1 MHRKGGQGR
10 TQCAC
15 RRVSRADLLRRRRSG
30 GAGAAGPPRA
40 EGCEHPWAPP
50 HLQSRPRS
58 APRSDMPL
66 GSKPQLSRLSNS
78 AFFSQ
83 VKICPKKQAA
93 RRLPAPRLAHSHF
106 CRVLSEVKA
115 EAISALPQATKT
127 FPHAS
132 GCPQPIPSYALHT
145 SRGTSSRAPRVCS
158 EHPLCMCLT
167 WGSALSGTSSWRQR
181 PSPPGLAKAHLIARD
196 AWSVTGLC
204 LHPWRRPAGSTPGP
218 RPPPG
223 PGSRTPAT
231 CSRISHKNITQTSVT
246 GAFVRSFEAKTRRI
260 KRSDSFLRP

>member
-93 RRLPAPRLAHSHF
+93 RRLLAPRPAHLQQTYEALLLPGPFRSKSRGNKPPAPGHENISPCLRLSPAHT
-106 CRVLSEVKA
+106 VLCPA
-115 EAISALPQATKT
+115 HLPRDQLA
-127 FPHAS
+127 
-132 GCPQPIPSYALHT
+132 CPEGPF
-145 SRGTSSRAPRVCS
+145 RAPTLHV
-158 EHPLCMCLT
+158 LDVGLGFK
-167 WGSALSGTSSWRQR
+167 WG
-181 PSPPGLAKAHLIARD
+181 
-196 AWSVTGLC
+196 
-204 LHPWRRPAGSTPGP
+204 RPAGDRGHRLQVSLK
-218 RPPPG
+218 
-223 PGSRTPAT
+223 RTSSPEM
-231 CSRISHKNITQTSVT
+231 H
-246 GAFVRSFEAKTRRI
+246 G
-260 KRSDSFLRP
+260 L

>member
-83 VKICPKKQAA
+83 VKIYSKKTGCS
-93 RRLPAPRLAHSHF
+93 PA
-106 CRVLSEVKA
+106 
-115 EAISALPQATKT
+115 
-127 FPHAS
+127 
-132 GCPQPIPSYALHT
+132 
-145 SRGTSSRAPRVCS
+145 
-158 EHPLCMCLT
+158 
-167 WGSALSGTSSWRQR
+167 
-181 PSPPGLAKAHLIARD
+181 
-196 AWSVTGLC
+196 
-204 LHPWRRPAGSTPGP
+204 AGSTAGPLALLPGP
-218 RPPPG
+218 FRSKSRGNKPPAPG
-223 PGSRTPAT
+223 HENISPCLRLSPAHT
-231 CSRISHKNITQTSVT
+231 VLCPAHLPRDQLACPE
-246 GAFVRSFEAKTRRI
+246 GPF
-260 KRSDSFLRP
+260 